1 VAFARVSQ
9 PRTRNGVLAADLT
22 VSSLF
27 PWAGNVKLMVF
38 QEVCHFREGEQLSF
52 ISIISAD
59 TVTSDKTPRLLP
71 QCGNA
76 ARRRRSL
83 LSILDP
89 LAA

>member
-27 PWAGNVKLMVF
+27 PWAGNVNGISKGMSF
-38 QEVCHFREGEQLSF
+38 GEGEQLS
-52 ISIISAD
+52 ISVISAV

-71 QCGNA
+71 QCEMPHA
-76 ARRRRSL
+76 AGARSFRSL
-83 LSILDP
+83 IR
-89 LAA
+89 